1 MKITKKKN
9 QNKMMEVPLHPRLRK
24 FNFKSNQDGFFLF
37 KGNLIITSCN
47 KDVKRLINPFNFFYD

>member
-24 FNFKSNQDGFFLF
+24 FNFKGHLSHC
-37 KGNLIITSCN
+37 T
-47 KDVKRLINPFNFFYD
+47 VKKKA